1 VERETFKQAGCVSP
15 EFERNFIMK
24 KTLTA
29 LTILLAVSA
38 AQANFIYWTVDDTG
52 TAGEFVLNFNYTET
66 EATAQDGVWYD
77 DYLQAGINRVENLH
91 NLSSDNTSA
100 VLGSPSWYPTGL
112 HEYSTDAFALW
123 EGTNIPEWDGNN
135 IPESDFT
142 IASLVYEGSSG
153 DKISGTI
160 SVGSDGGGG
169 TTIANNYEP
178 SFVVPEPATMLIFG
192 LGGLMLNI
200 TRRRAV

>member
-38 AQANFIYWTVDDTG
+38 AQAKFIYWTVDDTG

-66 EATAQDGVWYD
+66 KATAQDGVWYA
-77 DYLQAGINRVENLH
+77 DYLQAGICEVNNFD
-91 NLSSDNTSA
+91 NLSSNNTSA
-100 VLGSPSWYPTGL
+100 VLGSPSWYPTDLLFGTVV
-112 HEYSTDAFALW
+112 YALW
-123 EGTNIPEWDGNN
+123 DVNN

-153 DKISGTI
+153 DNISGTI
-160 SVGSDGGGG
+160 SVGGVGEGD
-169 TTIANNYEP
+169 IAHFNDYEP
-178 SFVVPEPATMLIFG
+178 SFVVPEPATAIIMC
-192 LGGLMLNI
+192 LGGFILKTTKKRSVN
-200 TRRRAV
+200 

>member
-1 VERETFKQAGCVSP
+1 VKRETFKQAGCVSP
-15 EFERNFIMK
+15 KFERNFIMK

-52 TAGEFVLNFNYTET
+52 TAGEFDLNFNYTET

-77 DYLQAGINRVENLH
+77 DYLQPGINQVNNFDNLI
-91 NLSSDNTSA
+91 SDNTSA
-100 VLGSPSWYPTGL
+100 VLGSPSWYPTDL
-112 HEYSTDAFALW
+112 LLDEDASAFW
-123 EGTNIPEWDGNN
+123 NVN

-142 IASLVYEGSSG
+142 IASLVYQGSSG
-153 DKISGTI
+153 DNISGII
-160 SVGSDGGGG
+160 SVGGDVGGG
-169 TTIANNYEP
+169 TTSANNYEP
-178 SFVVPEPATMLIFG
+178 SFVVPEPTTMLILG

-200 TRRRAV
+200 TRRRSA